1 MNTARRISAVA
12 AVALAFSLANTGAAQ
27 AVSGTQELIAYG
39 STPKCATP
47 QGNGTANGTP
57 LTVWD
62 CTGSDV
68 QRFQFF
74 SSGEVK
80 HVQSGRC
87 VTPRGNSY
95 SNGTVLT
102 LWDCTGSSVQKWNV
116 GSHYDAGNN
125 RTTPLF
131 NSGQCITNEGN
142 SWANGTWLTLWTCN
156 SSWPAVQDW
165 AVWLR

>member
-1 MNTARRISAVA
+1 MKNTVRRTAAVA
-12 AVALAFSLANTGAAQ
+12 AVTLALTLANTGSSQ
-27 AVSGTQELIAYG
+27 AVSGTQDFIVYG
-39 STPKCATP
+39 ATPKCATP
-47 QGNGTANGTP
+47 YGNGTANGTT
-57 LTVWD
+57 LTLWD
-62 CTGSDV
+62 CTGSSV
-68 QRFQFF
+68 QKFQFS

-87 VTPRGNSY
+87 ITPRGNSY

-102 LWDCTGSSVQKWNV
+102 LWDCTGASVQKWNV
-116 GSHYDAGNN
+116 GSHYDRGNN

-142 SWANGTWLTLWTCN
+142 SFANGTQMTLWTCN

-165 AVWLR
+165 AVWL